1 MWGNI
6 LDLTAQ
12 GPVSLA
18 VSLSLIF
25 FLFPSADVTAGPP
38 CATLRP
44 GRVGKQR

>member
-1 MWGNI
+1 MCGNI

-12 GPVSLA
+12 GPVRLA
-18 VSLSLIF
+18 VSPSPIF
-25 FLFPSADVTAGPP
+25 FLFPFADVTAGPQ